1 MAATD
6 GAPGGAAAP
15 PAAAW
20 QETAK
25 PQDRSSK
32 GRTKA
37 RQRGGLG
44 SGARADVVAEAFLPE
59 GTEAARY
66 VDADASPPVLRDA
79 THRVHPRQV
88 VRAQHEPDILE
99 TPFLVIFPIFI
110 RYEDTTSESHKPCSI
125 LNGRRERRDRPRGW
139 RALSPPWRR
148 GRVQLRGGAL

>member
-79 THRVHPRQV
+79 THRVV
-88 VRAQHEPDILE
+88 FAVRAPWTL
-99 TPFLVIFPIFI
+99 TPHFVANPSV
-110 RYEDTTSESHKPCSI
+110 D
-125 LNGRRERRDRPRGW
+125 
-139 RALSPPWRR
+139 
-148 GRVQLRGGAL
+148 